1 MRNFERDFQWLEEE
15 RDRELYAL
23 AEIHSKMEDLAR
35 AVYGIP
41 NSI

>member
-1 MRNFERDFQWLEEE
+1 MRNFERDFQWLDEEG
-15 RDRELYAL
+15 DRELYAL

-35 AVYGIP
+35 AEYAIP